1 MTQTDPKDGERSYQA
16 LRRQLLDQIVSGKFP
31 VGTRFHSVRE
41 VARWPNATTHLAQR
55 ALAELCRDGYLESV
69 PKKGLFVRGQAQ
81 RVRPPTAGA
90 KLMLFLVPP
99 GAFQSRV
106 NEMLPAISPAID
118 LARWR
123 MEVVY
128 MQPDY
133 DHAGGFEFAELLI
146 ARHPSAIV
154 WLMPQA
160 SDMLLVRY
168 LVSSGVSVVTY
179 NRDFTQTGAIGVV
192 ADVSD
197 VAGKLFDAVYDQGA
211 RRIACLSIDKVS
223 PSIRQ
228 FVDVAVHRAAERGMN
243 GPLRTT
249 YLPYSE
255 AKFLTDEVHQRVDDL
270 MSRPDRP
277 DGIVCA
283 ESYSLLALEW
293 WLSEHP
299 EMRVPEDLAVA
310 SFDRQI
316 SDSVVRVMPPIYRG
330 DFDQL
335 GMMEAAIELVEMQL
349 GGRRIE
355 SPLRVVPAILLPPSG
370 DRRRTPNGSA
380 QPALTA
386 RS

>member
-1 MTQTDPKDGERSYQA
+1 
-16 LRRQLLDQIVSGKFP
+16 
-31 VGTRFHSVRE
+31 
-41 VARWPNATTHLAQR
+41 
-55 ALAELCRDGYLESV
+55 
-69 PKKGLFVRGQAQ
+69 
-81 RVRPPTAGA
+81 
-90 KLMLFLVPP
+90 
-99 GAFQSRV
+99 
-106 NEMLPAISPAID
+106 
-118 LARWR
+118 WR

-128 MQPDY
+128 MPPDY
-133 DHAGGFEFAELLI
+133 DRAGGFEFAELLI

-228 FVDVAVHRAAERGMN
+228 FVDVVVHRATERGMD
-243 GPLRTT
+243 PPPQTM

-255 AKFLTDEVHQRVDDL
+255 AKFLTDEVHQRVDEL

-299 EMRVPEDLAVA
+299 EVRVPKDLAVA
-310 SFDRQI
+310 SFDRQLAE
-316 SDSVVRVMPPIYRG
+316 SVVRVMPPIPRG
-330 DFDQL
+330 DFDQR
-335 GMMEAAIELVEMQL
+335 GMMEAAIQLVEMQL
-349 GGRRIE
+349 AGRRIE
-355 SPLRVVPAILLPPSG
+355 HPLRVVPAVLLPPSPE
-370 DRRRTPNGSA
+370 RRRMPNGSA
-380 QPALTA
+380 QPGVAA